1 MQCLTNFRRS
11 DMDVCLI
18 LEEVQMMP
26 GYVEGV
32 ISIPI
37 NFFKSPLAI
46 CPKSSV
52 DEKARDMFFADIFC
66 RRYIGQTGCKSLI
79 LSIRQAGEWSG
90 SNASDVRQKAVL
102 LVFYCRL
109 KS

>member
-1 MQCLTNFRRS
+1 
-11 DMDVCLI
+11 MDVCLI

-32 ISIPI
+32 IGIPI
-37 NFFKSPLAI
+37 NFFISPLAI

-52 DEKARDMFFADIFC
+52 DEKARDMFFAHIFC